1 MLTYMAKKTCPHCGA
16 SIDSSRTVCPN
27 CRIAIQEK
35 SRVTLY
41 LIACGIIVV
50 IILVVA
56 VLLLLP
62 ASQPIPLPNPPLT
75 VPPTLAEASAPQ
87 APSCSIAITGKKN
100 PPATIQLQVM
110 TSTCSAGDVT
120 ELRVSINGAQK
131 GTLNPNPGSSG
142 MFAGISGSNNVIV
155 TAKFANG
162 VESVVFQNAAL

>member
-41 LIACGIIVV
+41 LIAGGMIVV

-56 VLLLLP
+56 VLLFLP
-62 ASQPIPLPNPPLT
+62 ASQPIPLPNPPMT
-75 VPPTLAEASAPQ
+75 VPPTLAEASALQ
-87 APSCSIAITGKKN
+87 APSCTIAIN
-100 PPATIQLQVM
+100 PSKVPPSTIRLQVM
-110 TSTCSAGDVT
+110 TSTCSAGDIT

-142 MFAGISGSNNVIV
+142 TFAGTSGSNNVIV
-155 TAKFANG
+155 TAKYANG
-162 VESVVFQNAAL
+162 AESVVFQNPAL